1 MPKGGTTDPQFNLVV
16 YARNLPEKLQFMVP
30 PDGEMEFKKI
40 SLIDSAIQSG
50 PYQSCDSESE
60 DSGDSESSDD

>member
-1 MPKGGTTDPQFNLVV
+1 MAKGGTTDPQFNLVV

-40 SLIDSAIQSG
+40 SLIDSVIQSG
-50 PYQSCDSESE
+50 PYQSCDSDSE
-60 DSGDSESSDD
+60 DSGDSESSGD